1 MYELVTLS
9 REQGMSCTALQTQV
23 CFHQRSNFLQIF
35 EPPKFPLDLIFF
47 ARALHIHIPI
57 MAVLRA
63 GEEEALN
70 TAKKNLDVL
79 DLSPVHASLKKFI
92 RGGSNIDALF
102 HIIDEIDLA
111 LESGR

>member
-1 MYELVTLS
+1 MYELVTLR
-9 REQGMSCTALQTQV
+9 REQGLSCTALQTQV

-35 EPPKFPLDLIFF
+35 EPPKFPLDLIFL
-47 ARALHIHIPI
+47 ARSMHIHIPI

-63 GEEEALN
+63 GEEALN

-79 DLSPVHASLKKFI
+79 DLSRVHPSLRKFI
-92 RGGSNIDALF
+92 RGGSNIDAMF
-102 HIIDEIDLA
+102 HIIDEVDLA